1 MVRTESQY
9 FGLDF
14 GSFPTYAYVI
24 AAELT
29 LDEEAELETDAR
41 HMSLKIMLCNLDT

>member
-1 MVRTESQY
+1 MIRGSDEGLQIKRQLRT
-9 FGLDF
+9 
-14 GSFPTYAYVI
+14 YVI
-24 AAELT
+24 ADELT